1 MTMSSE
7 TAVAVYEKTTGKIVH
22 VHHDV
27 VLPGATGPSRSESE
41 TNAIAAATRAN
52 REASELATLVVHP
65 GALVRGHMFS
75 VDLDKKQL
83 RAIQVG
89 DVHAAISR

>member
-1 MTMSSE
+1 MTTSSE

-27 VLPGATGPSRSESE
+27 VLAGATGPSRSESE

-52 REASELATLVVHP
+52 RDGSELATLIVHP
-65 GALVRGHMFS
+65 GALVRGHTYS
-75 VDLDKKQL
+75 VDLDKKEL
-83 RAIQVG
+83 RAVR
-89 DVHAAISR
+89 V

>member
-1 MTMSSE
+1 MSSE

-27 VLPGATGPSRSESE
+27 VLQGATGPSRSESE
-41 TNAIAAATRAN
+41 NNAIAAATRAN